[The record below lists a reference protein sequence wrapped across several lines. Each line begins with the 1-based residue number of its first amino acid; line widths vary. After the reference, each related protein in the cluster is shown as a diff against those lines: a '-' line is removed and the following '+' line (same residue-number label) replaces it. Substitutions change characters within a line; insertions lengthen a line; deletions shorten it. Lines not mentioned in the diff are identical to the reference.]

1 MDAERFAPDDLP
13 RCPWS
18 AGAPELVPYH
28 DTEWG
33 FPVGEDR
40 RLFEKLCLETF
51 QAGLSWRTILNKRE
65 AFREVFSGF
74 DHAVIAE
81 FGERDIAR
89 LLGDPRIVRNRAK
102 IEATIGNARRMTE
115 LVEREGSLAAFVWR
129 YEPAPE
135 ELPAPQS
142 VTTSPASIAM
152 AKELKRR
159 GWRFVGPTT
168 AYAFMQAM
176 GLLNDHVH
184 GCVVRPRVD
193 QARAA
198 FTRP

>member
-1 MDAERFAPDDLP
+1 
-13 RCPWS
+13 
-18 AGAPELVPYH
+18 
-28 DTEWG
+28 
-33 FPVGEDR
+33 
-40 RLFEKLCLETF
+40 
-51 QAGLSWRTILNKRE
+51 
-65 AFREVFSGF
+65 
-74 DHAVIAE
+74 
-81 FGERDIAR
+81 
-89 LLGDPRIVRNRAK
+89 
-102 IEATIGNARRMTE
+102 MTE